1 MEFLFS
7 LGELAKSMGELSE
20 AQRRLKDAKA
30 ETRRIYAKAERDQKE
45 IAKQAAELEIS
56 HQNKMAEL
64 ADQRLRRQPILDAMD
79 RNTQALKALKALK
92 RGSIMEN
99 WDEYERLLAE
109 GLRLAGLLTKSKA

>member
-79 RNTQALKALKALK
+79 RNTQALKALK